1 MSVKRYK
8 GILKQ
13 MRMKEILGHKQREV
27 ENLRKRGLCISK
39 KNDLPPIRDFKAAI
53 SLPTR
58 IGLIAEI
65 KFASPSAGI
74 IHEKMDPCAIGKIY
88 EDAGAVAVSLLTDN
102 RFFGGDLDELPRLKR
117 SISLPILRKDFII
130 DEIQV
135 RESLLYGADA
145 ILLIA
150 CILSREQLKALIVLC
165 KELGLTPLTEIH
177 DCHDLEKSIGCG
189 AEIIGINN
197 RNLETFE
204 VCLQTTLDLVPL
216 VPKKCIIVSES
227 GIFDKEDIQLLRR
240 SGIQA
245 VLVGT
250 SIMESKDMASKTREL
265 VDAGTQTGEPY
276 GRS

>member
-1 MSVKRYK
+1 MHT
-8 GILKQ
+8 
-13 MRMKEILGHKQREV
+13 RMKEILGHKQREV
-27 ENLRKRGLCISK
+27 ENLRERGLFISR

-53 SLPTR
+53 SIPTR

-65 KFASPSAGI
+65 KFASPSGGV
-74 IHEKMDPCAIGKIY
+74 IHERMDPYAIGKIY
-88 EDAGAVAVSLLTDN
+88 EDAGAVAISLLTDN
-102 RFFGGDLDELPRLKR
+102 RFFGGRLDDLPRLKKA
-117 SISLPILRKDFII
+117 ISLPILRKDFVI
-130 DEIQV
+130 DQIQV

-150 CILSREQLKALIVLC
+150 RILSREQLKEFIVLC
-165 KELGLTPLTEIH
+165 KELELTPLTEIH
-177 DCHDLEKSIGCG
+177 DRHDLEKAVDCG

-197 RNLETFE
+197 RNLETFK

-216 VPKKCIIVSES
+216 VPKNCIIVSES

-250 SIMESKDMASKTREL
+250 SIMESKDMAGKTREL
-265 VDAGTQTGEPY
+265 VDAGTQTGEPH

>member
-1 MSVKRYK
+1 MHT
-8 GILKQ
+8 
-13 MRMKEILGHKQREV
+13 RMNEILGHKQREV
-27 ENLRKRGLCISK
+27 KNLRERGLFPGR
-39 KNDLPPIRDFKAAI
+39 KNDLPPIRDFKTAI
-53 SLPTR
+53 SMPGR

-65 KFASPSAGI
+65 KFASPSVGVI
-74 IHEKMDPCAIGKIY
+74 REKMDPCIICRIY
-88 EDAGAVAVSLLTDN
+88 EEAGAAAVSLLTDN
-102 RFFGGDLDELPRLKR
+102 RFFGGNLDDLPRLKKA
-117 SISLPILRKDFII
+117 ISLPILRKDFII

-135 RESLLYGADA
+135 RESLSYGADA
-145 ILLIA
+145 VLLIA
-150 CILSREQLKALIVLC
+150 RILSKEQLKELIVLC
-165 KELGLTPLTEIH
+165 KELGLTPLTEVH
-177 DCHDLEKSIGCG
+177 DCHDLEKAVDCG

-204 VCLQTTLDLVPL
+204 VNLHSTLDLVPL

-250 SIMESKDMASKTREL
+250 SIMESKDMAGKTREL
-265 VDAGTQTGEPY
+265 VDAGAQTGEPY

>member
-1 MSVKRYK
+1 MN
-8 GILKQ
+8 
-13 MRMKEILGHKQREV
+13 EILANKLSEV
-27 ENLRKRGLCISK
+27 EKLRKRGLCISR
-39 KNDLPPIRDFKAAI
+39 KNGLPCIRDFKTAI
-53 SLPTR
+53 SLPGR

-65 KFASPSAGI
+65 KFASPSAGVI
-74 IHEKMDPCAIGKIY
+74 REKMDPCAIGKIY
-88 EDAGAVAVSLLTDN
+88 EDTGAVAISLLTDN
-102 RFFGGDLDELPRLKR
+102 RFFGGDLDELPRLKK
-117 SISLPILRKDFII
+117 SVSLPILRKDFII

-135 RESLLYGADA
+135 KESLLYGADA

-150 CILSREQLKALIVLC
+150 RILSKERLKALIVLC

-177 DCHDLEKSIGCG
+177 DRHDLEKAIDCE

-227 GIFDKEDIQLLRR
+227 GIFDKVDIQLLRR

-245 VLVGT
+245 ILVGT

>member
-1 MSVKRYK
+1 
-8 GILKQ
+8 
-13 MRMKEILGHKQREV
+13 MKEILANKLSEV
-27 ENLRKRGLCISK
+27 ENLRKRGLFTSR

-53 SLPTR
+53 SLPGR

-65 KFASPSAGI
+65 KFASPSAGVI
-74 IHEKMDPCAIGKIY
+74 REKMDPCAIGKIY

-102 RFFGGDLDELPRLKR
+102 RFFGGDLDELPRLKKFV
-117 SISLPILRKDFII
+117 SLPILRKDFII

-150 CILSREQLKALIVLC
+150 RILSREQLKELIVLC
-165 KELGLTPLTEIH
+165 KELGLASLTEIH
-177 DCHDLEKSIGCG
+177 DRHDLEKAVDCG
-189 AEIIGINN
+189 SEIIGINN

-204 VCLQTTLDLVPL
+204 VNLHSTLDLIPL
-216 VPKKCIIVSES
+216 VPEKCIIVSES

-250 SIMESKDMASKTREL
+250 SIMESKDMARKTREL
-265 VDAGTQTGEPY
+265 VDSGSQIGGPDGE
-276 GRS
+276 G